1 MVLDKYEHLY
11 SSILVKQPKVIRE
24 PEETV
29 PSIKLRPDAK
39 DITLAQYERT
49 TKDLI
54 TAHRI
59 SDYRR
64 KKFELLLLPSVDILF
79 NHLLEG
85 SDYWNAMLHNESPY
99 T

>member
-1 MVLDKYEHLY
+1 MVLDKYGYLHT
-11 SSILVKQPKVIRE
+11 SVMVRQAPPIKE

-29 PSIKLRPDAK
+29 PSVKLRPDAK
-39 DITLAQYERT
+39 DITLAQYDRT

-64 KKFELLLLPSVDILF
+64 KKFELLLLPPVEILF
-79 NHLLEG
+79 DRLLEG
-85 SDYWNAMLHNESPY
+85 SDYFNALLHNESPY
-99 T
+99 S